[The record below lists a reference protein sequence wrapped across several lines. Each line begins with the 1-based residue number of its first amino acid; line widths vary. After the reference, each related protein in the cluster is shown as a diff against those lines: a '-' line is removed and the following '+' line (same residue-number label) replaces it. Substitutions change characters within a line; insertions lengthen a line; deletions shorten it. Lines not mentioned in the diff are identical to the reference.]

1 MANHS
6 FNITLADRYGIEGS
20 ILIEHLYWWIHK
32 NECEEEETMTKNGRV
47 WCYSSAKGFNRYIP
61 YMTPK
66 KIWRELKRLEERG
79 VLITGNFNTKPT
91 NQTLWYSF
99 SDEFQKEMV
108 SLGYDFPKMENAIS
122 KNGKSNNIINNNN
135 LIENNIIENKKR
147 LSNDN
152 QKMPDELFISFWEK
166 YGYKRGKKDAVD
178 AWKKLSKQDK
188 EDAIEAISVYKEDC
202 RICERQ
208 MRQPSVYLNKRTW
221 EDDFTN
227 NGKLSKEEP
236 TEETAVIYPEGM
248 TIEKWTEISLW
259 MSSTVSYI
267 AGRITPVQF
276 DDMLRT
282 CGDSVTLANMLTEI
296 NAWAEFHR
304 DDDVYEEFKRRIK
317 DSEL

>member
-1 MANHS
+1 MAKVKNKYNG
-6 FNITLADRYGIEGS
+6 FNPISRGLVFDKELSDRARFLYVYMACKPDGWDFYQDKIAEELGYKKDTLRKYLDEL
-20 ILIEHLYWWIHK
+20 ILRGWLT
-32 NECEEEETMTKNGRV
+32 EEEQKNDGKFGCLEYTIEIER
-47 WCYSSAKGFNRYIP
+47 KRGNLPIRKKTDTEKNRI
-61 YMTPK
+61 
-66 KIWRELKRLEERG
+66 
-79 VLITGNFNTKPT
+79 
-91 NQTLWYSF
+91 
-99 SDEFQKEMV
+99 
-108 SLGYDFPKMENAIS
+108 
-122 KNGKSNNIINNNN
+122 GKNNNHKD
-135 LIENNIIENKKR
+135 IDNISSKHSLSDIKEIENKER

-152 QKMPDELFISFWEK
+152 QKENLDFDSFYELYPRKRSRLTAEK
-166 YGYKRGKKDAVD
+166 
-178 AWKKLSKQDK
+178 AWKKLSVKDRK
-188 EDAIEAISVYKEDC
+188 EAIEKLPVYIADC
-202 RICERQ
+202 AECKREVKY
-208 MRQPSVYLNKRTW
+208 PATYLNQRTW

-296 NAWAEFHR
+296 NEWAEFHR

>member
-1 MANHS
+1 MNHQ
-6 FNITLADRYGIEGS
+6 FNINLAVLYGIEEA
-20 ILIEHLYWWIHK
+20 IIIEHLYWWIHK

-47 WCYSSAKGFNRYIP
+47 WCYSSAKGFNKYIP
-61 YMTPK
+61 YMKPK
-66 KIWRELKRLEERG
+66 KIWHILRKLESQG
-79 VLITGNFNTKPT
+79 VLLTGNFNAKPT

-99 SDEFQKEMV
+99 TDEFKDELI

-135 LIENNIIENKKR
+135 LIENKIIENKKR
-147 LSNDN
+147 LSDDN
-152 QKMPDELFISFWEK
+152 QKENLDFDSFYELYPRKRSRQVAEK
-166 YGYKRGKKDAVD
+166 
-178 AWKKLSKQDK
+178 AWKKLSVKDRK
-188 EDAIEAISVYKEDC
+188 EAIEKLPVYIADC
-202 RICERQ
+202 AECKREVKY
-208 MRQPSVYLNKRTW
+208 PATYLNQRTW

-236 TEETAVIYPEGM
+236 TEEPAVVYPEGM
-248 TIEKWTEISLW
+248 TIEKWTDISLW

-282 CGDSVTLANMLTEI
+282 CGDSVTLAKMLTEI
-296 NAWAEFHR
+296 NEWAEFHR